1 MQEVPLEGPLLLL
14 LEDHP
19 LLQLRAHPQP
29 RLNVAHPQLRRN
41 EARLGLLLREVRD
54 PRLPEAVH
62 DLLLLAGVAGDP
74 LAEVQRDLL
83 LPQDPQLLSQP

>member
-1 MQEVPLEGPLLLL
+1 MPLEGPLLLL
-14 LEDHP
+14 LGDHP
-19 LLQLRAHPQP
+19 LPQLGAHPQP

-41 EARLGLLLREVRD
+41 EARLGHLLRVVRD

-62 DLLLLAGVAGDP
+62 DLLLLAVVAEDP

>member
-1 MQEVPLEGPLLLL
+1 MPPEGPLLLL
-14 LEDHP
+14 LGDHP
-19 LLQLRAHPQP
+19 LPQLGAHPQP

-41 EARLGLLLREVRD
+41 EARLGHLLRVVRD

-74 LAEVQRDLL
+74 LAEVRRDLW
-83 LPQDPQLLSQP
+83 LPRDPQPLSQP

>member
-1 MQEVPLEGPLLLL
+1 MPLEGPLLLL

-19 LLQLRAHPQP
+19 LLQLGAHPQP

-41 EARLGLLLREVRD
+41 EARLGHLLRVVRD

-62 DLLLLAGVAGDP
+62 DHLLLVGVAGDP
-74 LAEVQRDLL
+74 LAEVRRDLW
-83 LPQDPQLLSQP
+83 LPRDPQPLSQP